1 MRDFTAKTALV
12 TGGAGGIGFAMVEAF
27 LDQGMNVVIA
37 DIEAPARDRALSD
50 LARHA
55 PRLRAVSCDV
65 SSRASVAAARDF
77 AIAAFGPVHI
87 LCNNAGV
94 GTGGRI
100 DTVAPPAWDWLMGVN
115 LMGVIHGL
123 SEFVPHM
130 KSHGQDAHI
139 VNTGSMAGMNGF
151 RGMGPYCASK
161 AAVVSLSE
169 ALASE
174 LEETP
179 IGVSVLCPGS
189 VNTAFYDSRRNA
201 PPSVPPPPPQQP
213 RGPRPRPGHPHPHRP
228 RHPAPRGRRP
238 RPPGHPRP
246 RPLHLHPPGDAPHD
260 RRPPCP
266 PLGRLRQ
273 GGSIPPRLIPRFAP
287 GRAAAR
293 LGQNRAHAARHRKRP

>member
-1 MRDFTAKTALV
+1 MREFTGRTALV
-12 TGGAGGIGFAMVEAF
+12 TGGASGIGLAMVEAF

-37 DIEAPARDRALSD
+37 DIEAPARDRALAD

-55 PRLRAVSCDV
+55 SRLRAVSCDV
-65 SSRASVAAARDF
+65 SSRDSVAAARDF

-100 DTVAPPAWDWLMGVN
+100 DTVPPPAWEWLMGVN

-130 KSHGQDAHI
+130 KQHGGECHI

-174 LEETP
+174 LEETQ

-189 VNTAFYDSRRNA
+189 VNTIFYESRRNA
-201 PPSVPPPPPQQP
+201 PATVPPPPPNSREGRALAEGRSLRIEHGILP
-213 RGPRPRPGHPHPHRP
+213 AEVAARVLAGIRDRDLYIFTHPEMRPMIEDRHVRLSAAFDKAAGFRPG
-228 RHPAPRGRRP
+228 
-238 RPPGHPRP
+238 
-246 RPLHLHPPGDAPHD
+246 
-260 RRPPCP
+260 
-266 PLGRLRQ
+266 
-273 GGSIPPRLIPRFAP
+273 
-287 GRAAAR
+287 
-293 LGQNRAHAARHRKRP
+293 

>member
-1 MRDFTAKTALV
+1 MREFSAKTALV
-12 TGGAGGIGFAMVEAF
+12 TGGASGIGLALVEAF
-27 LDQGMNVVIA
+27 LDQGMNVVLA
-37 DIEAPARDRALSD
+37 DIEQAARDRAQAD

-55 PRLRAVSCDV
+55 PRLHTIACDV

-77 AIAAFGPVHI
+77 AIAEFGPVHL

-100 DTVAPPAWDWLMGVN
+100 DTVPPAAWDWLMGVN

-130 KSHGQDAHI
+130 KAHGQESHI

-189 VNTAFYDSRRNA
+189 VNTIFYESRRNA
-201 PPSVPPPPPQQP
+201 PPAVPPPPPNS
-213 RGPRPRPGHPHPHRP
+213 RE
-228 RHPAPRGRRP
+228 GRA
-238 RPPGHPRP
+238 
-246 RPLHLHPPGDAPHD
+246 LAE
-260 RRPPCP
+260 
-266 PLGRLRQ
+266 GRSLRIEH
-273 GGSIPPRLIPRFAP
+273 GIPPAEV
-287 GRAAAR
+287 AAR
-293 LGQNRAHAARHRKRP
+293 VLQGIRDRDLYIFTHPDMRPMIDDRHARLSAAFDKAASFR